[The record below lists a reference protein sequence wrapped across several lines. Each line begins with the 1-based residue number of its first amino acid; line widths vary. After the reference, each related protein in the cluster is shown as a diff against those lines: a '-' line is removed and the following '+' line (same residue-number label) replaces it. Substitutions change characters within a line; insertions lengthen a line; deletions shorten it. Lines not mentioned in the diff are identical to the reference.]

1 MIIDNV
7 IIQQSVEQILS
18 DLNAQMIAQ
27 GLRPLGKTHSTR
39 ENVMVCCPYIHGD
52 HYDHNPSAGIRTS
65 DGFFHCFACGK
76 TVPFAEFIS
85 HCLDIEDGGVFGWK
99 WLLQNYVSVSVE
111 TRKDLDLDMARI
123 TPITTAPKYVSE
135 EELKKYKFYHQY
147 MWDRHLT
154 REIVDMFDVG
164 YDSETDSL
172 TFPVRDITGGTLFV
186 ARRSV
191 KGKRFNYPQG
201 VEKPLYGIYELSKA
215 AEELPF
221 GLRSISE
228 LIICESMLDA
238 LSCWVYGAYA
248 VALNGLGTELQ
259 YRQLHSLSIREFVLA
274 TDNDEAGMKAR
285 EKLKREFPDKIITQF
300 ILPEGRKDMNE
311 LSRVEFNALEKTFA

>member
-18 DLNAQMIAQ
+18 DLNVQMIER

-76 TVPFAEFIS
+76 KVPFAVFIS
-85 HCLDIEDGGVFGWK
+85 HCFDIEDEGMYGWK
-99 WLLQNYVSVSVE
+99 WLLKNYVSVSVE

-123 TPITTAPKYVSE
+123 TPLKSVPKYVPE
-135 EELKKYKFYHQY
+135 EELKKYKFYHDY
-147 MWDRHLT
+147 MWERHLT
-154 REIVDMFDVG
+154 REIVDKFDVG

-172 TFPVRDITGGTLFV
+172 TFPVRDVSGNTLFI

-201 VEKPLYGIYELSKA
+201 VEKPLYGLYELYQE
-215 AEELPF
+215 AENLPF
-221 GLRSISE
+221 EWHSISE
-228 LIICESMLDA
+228 VIICESMLDA

-259 YRQLHSLSIREFVLA
+259 FKQLHNLPVREFVLA

-285 EKLKREFPDKIITQF
+285 EKLKKEFPDKIISQY
-300 ILPEGRKDMNE
+300 ILPKGRKDMNE
-311 LSRVEFNALEKTFA
+311 LSRVEFNALEKTLA